1 MKIHSHDEKKD
12 VRESRSPDQSHY
24 LTCIISKGKHI
35 ELPPTDRLSDTTE
48 EGSPR
53 KNDTGIPTLH
63 SMVTISTQL
72 EHAVQLETI
81 LRASQTL
88 YGVYSHYYGTETHT
102 QWTGGITHRTDPG
115 KYLEPRKKKK
125 KTPKVTV
132 TQWKWQNES
141 VEHLAGLAEFVTP
154 WYIWQ

>member
-1 MKIHSHDEKKD
+1 MSIVPNIHLFNVLLYPK
-12 VRESRSPDQSHY
+12 Q
-24 LTCIISKGKHI
+24 KHI
-35 ELPPTDRLSDTTE
+35 ELPPTYRLSDTT

-88 YGVYSHYYGTETHT
+88 YGVYSHYYGTET
-102 QWTGGITHRTDPG
+102 Q
-115 KYLEPRKKKK
+115 
-125 KTPKVTV
+125 
-132 TQWKWQNES
+132 
-141 VEHLAGLAEFVTP
+141 
-154 WYIWQ
+154 